1 MGFTAR
7 TAASAMMLAAIGL
20 SAGAS
25 NAGPAQ
31 GQAEQIAL
39 IVNGTPLSVDLDG
52 NESSQTLR
60 ELLRGGDITI
70 SMHDYGDMEKV
81 GPLPCA
87 LPRRDE
93 QITATPGDVMLY
105 QGSHLVIF
113 HGTNRYAYT
122 RIGRVRDA
130 TRESMRA
137 ALGAGAV
144 TATLSQ
150 DKARAART
158 GQETGR

>member
-1 MGFTAR
+1 MR
-7 TAASAMMLAAIGL
+7 RR
-20 SAGAS
+20 SAGS
-25 NAGPAQ
+25 THS
-31 GQAEQIAL
+31 L
-39 IVNGTPLSVDLDG
+39 
-52 NESSQTLR
+52 QTICKGR
-60 ELLRGGDITI
+60 RSG
-70 SMHDYGDMEKV
+70 KV
-81 GPLPCA
+81 GPLPRA
-87 LPRRDE
+87 LPQRDE

-130 TRESMRA
+130 TRGSMRA

-144 TATLSQ
+144 TATLSL

-158 GQETGR
+158 GQEAGR